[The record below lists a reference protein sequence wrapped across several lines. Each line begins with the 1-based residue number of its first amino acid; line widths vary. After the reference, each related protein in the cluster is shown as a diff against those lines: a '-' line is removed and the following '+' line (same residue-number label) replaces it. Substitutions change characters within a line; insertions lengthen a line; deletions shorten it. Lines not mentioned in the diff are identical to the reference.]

1 MLVANKKCCRCSQ
14 VSKLSSFVVWH
25 AVSMKLCWLPFK
37 TCSSCCGIREIV
49 FNWCIMCQINEI
61 MLVAIR
67 MCSCCG
73 SISKINFIWCMTQHG
88 NEIMMVAMMSCKCG
102 HHVINII
109 FTLMRGRPYQWNHWL
124 SIKQATGA
132 AAPAKL
138 PSLDAQCAMLWNH
151 DNLKILPPD
160 PLHWQKHLHLMGD
173 VPYQWN
179 HDGCHEDM
187 QMLPLHHWTLVPAHQ
202 QNYLQLWQES
212 HVIDIFT
219 MTVHWWIV
227 RKSPI
232 FLFLF
237 TTWEVL

>member
-1 MLVANKKCCRCSQ
+1 
-14 VSKLSSFVVWH
+14 
-25 AVSMKLCWLPFK
+25 MKLCWLPFK
-37 TCSSCCGIREIV
+37 TCSRCCGIREIV

-61 MLVAIR
+61 MLVAMR

-124 SIKQATGA
+124 SIKQVTGA

-151 DNLKILPPD
+151 DNLKMLPLD

-179 HDGCHEDM
+179 HAGCHEDM
-187 QMLPLHHWTLVPAHQ
+187 QLLPLHHLNTGAASPSAKLSSIDLICGKRVMSLIFSQWQSTGGLSENLPFSFSFLLHEKYYNTLNH
-202 QNYLQLWQES
+202 
-212 HVIDIFT
+212 
-219 MTVHWWIV
+219 
-227 RKSPI
+227 
-232 FLFLF
+232 
-237 TTWEVL
+237 